1 MFTRTLILKLL
12 ALTALTALAACGGGS
27 GSGNQGSGANQYVP
41 NSQLFMASNPNVTLD
56 VLRLDPATGMIKPET
71 TNLTTPGTLTGGT
84 LAGTISYSTQAGAQN
99 AIDLNGGGQAIL
111 ADQGNQ
117 YAFRFGASGGR
128 IGVAGIPATNM
139 PTTGSAA
146 YTGFADVNVNDGSGS
161 PKSLTSLSAIATFNT
176 GKVNV
181 YLSNASDWIRINGA
195 NISGNGY
202 SGGIMT
208 VSPTFATDPVT
219 SGALKHEGRFFET
232 DAKEIGGVFILDRTD
247 AGVNFKAEGAYSGN
261 DGS

>member
-41 NSQLFMASNPNVTLD
+41 NSQQSPTPPKPVLKTRSISMAAVKPSWP
-56 VLRLDPATGMIKPET
+56 IK
-71 TNLTTPGTLTGGT
+71 
-84 LAGTISYSTQAGAQN
+84 
-99 AIDLNGGGQAIL
+99 
-111 ADQGNQ
+111 
-117 YAFRFGASGGR
+117 
-128 IGVAGIPATNM
+128 ATNTPSASAPRGAGSVSQEYQP
-139 PTTGSAA
+139 PTCQPQAQPPTP
-146 YTGFADVNVNDGSGS
+146 D
-161 PKSLTSLSAIATFNT
+161 
-176 GKVNV
+176 
-181 YLSNASDWIRINGA
+181 A